1 MYHFTEL
8 RYRLLYIFVGY
19 LISVIISYSFIEELL
34 YLISKP
40 LIQNN
45 LFSTMSSIE
54 ERRFIYTNVT
64 EAFTTQLTLSL
75 YSGLYINI
83 PVIVYH
89 LVKFL
94 KPGLYKN
101 ENLFLNKIL
110 FLGLILLYCSL
121 TLTFSILI
129 PEMCDFF
136 LGFETSLDYSP
147 TQIQLEA
154 KISEYVHG
162 VLYLTVLMNII
173 TQYPLLLLILIH
185 FGLIN
190 YNWLIKQRKLFIFLF
205 FILGALCTPPD
216 VLSQVSL
223 AILLVLFYDFVLV
236 TLLLYTN
243 YMRVIK

>member
-1 MYHFTEL
+1 
-8 RYRLLYIFVGY
+8 
-19 LISVIISYSFIEELL
+19 
-34 YLISKP
+34 
-40 LIQNN
+40 
-45 LFSTMSSIE
+45 
-54 ERRFIYTNVT
+54 
-64 EAFTTQLTLSL
+64 
-75 YSGLYINI
+75 
-83 PVIVYH
+83 
-89 LVKFL
+89 
-94 KPGLYKN
+94 
-101 ENLFLNKIL
+101 
-110 FLGLILLYCSL
+110 
-121 TLTFSILI
+121 
-129 PEMCDFF
+129 MCDFF

-185 FGLIN
+185 FGLID